1 MKDTMGSTVICPGSG
16 DVLTM
21 LIGLET
27 NLLNNLGKVVT
38 VKSGSE
44 VRGTG

>member
-1 MKDTMGSTVICPGSG
+1 MRVRRQQKKDQ
-16 DVLTM
+16 DVDALTM
-21 LIGLET
+21 LISLET

-38 VKSGSE
+38 IKSGSE